1 MTTQRLARHKTQV
14 LELTSNQLVFPMD
27 RLARYR
33 MYVIELTSN
42 ELRIMKYKSSI

>member
-1 MTTQRLARHKTQV
+1 MTTQRLARDRTQV
-14 LELTSNQLVFPMD
+14 PKLTSNQLVFPMD
-27 RLARYR
+27 RLAYHR